1 MNTLKIYDELKDA
14 LGEQAAR
21 AIARVIDDLYESELL
36 RLREGF
42 EKLIESHRQS
52 LGRLDRIEQSIGE
65 LAEAQKRTEE
75 RIGELA
81 EAQKRSEQRL
91 EELAARVDTL
101 AEAQRR
107 TEQRVEELAEAQRKT
122 EERVEE
128 LAEAQKRSEQ
138 RIEELAE
145 AQRRTEE
152 RLEELAARV
161 DTLAEAQRRTEQR
174 VEELAEAQRKTEE
187 RLEEL
192 TARVDTLAEAQR
204 RTEQRVEELAEA
216 QKKTDQ
222 KVEELAEAQR
232 RTEEELRKLAAAQR
246 ETRRQLGGLAH
257 TVGYRLEDEA
267 FKALPKL
274 LGRDL
279 GAKLVGRLKRDYIE
293 IAPDRYVEINILGR
307 AVKDSKEFVI
317 IGEAKSQLRKRDVDG
332 FIKRCEGLKRF
343 LGEDQIRV
351 LVVYQAPPQ
360 VQRYVREKGIM
371 LYFSYD
377 FS

>member
-21 AIARVIDDLYESELL
+21 AIARVIGDLYESELL

-65 LAEAQKRTEE
+65 LAEAQ
-75 RIGELA
+75 
-81 EAQKRSEQRL
+81 
-91 EELAARVDTL
+91 
-101 AEAQRR
+101 
-107 TEQRVEELAEAQRKT
+107 RK
-122 EERVEE
+122 
-128 LAEAQKRSEQ
+128 
-138 RIEELAE
+138 
-145 AQRRTEE
+145 TEE

-187 RLEEL
+187 RLENL
-192 TARVDTLAEAQR
+192 AARVDA
-204 RTEQRVEELAEA
+204 LAEA
-216 QKKTDQ
+216 QKRTDR

>member
-152 RLEELAARV
+152 RLEELA
-161 DTLAEAQRRTEQR
+161 
-174 VEELAEAQRKTEE
+174 
-187 RLEEL
+187 
-192 TARVDTLAEAQR
+192 ARVDTLAEAQR